1 MEGEE
6 TQTTIGIL
14 RGTLNINLES
24 GGVSCRFIH
33 VFVRGGQSFAVCQR
47 FQIKGKESGKGAKEM
62 WQKTKERGHRNLIKS
77 LKMSLFDTFV
87 FHPSEAVKATLVR

>member
-6 TQTTIGIL
+6 TRTTIGIL

-47 FQIKGKESGKGAKEM
+47 F
-62 WQKTKERGHRNLIKS
+62 
-77 LKMSLFDTFV
+77 
-87 FHPSEAVKATLVR
+87 